1 MKNIL
6 ACALIYF
13 MLVFFVGFVLGIIR
27 VLLLVPVVGERYAEL
42 IEMPLML
49 ITIYYSARYIV
60 NRYSRIERE
69 SSYLY
74 VGVIA
79 LTFLLL
85 FEFTLVLGIR
95 GISFEQY
102 ISSRDPV
109 TGAAYALSLIIYLL
123 MPFIITKKPHNTD
136 AEQ

>member
-1 MKNIL
+1 
-6 ACALIYF
+6 
-13 MLVFFVGFVLGIIR
+13 MLVFFVGFVLGILRI
-27 VLLLVPVVGERYAEL
+27 LLLVPVVGERYAEL
-42 IEMPLML
+42 IETPLML

-60 NRYSRIERE
+60 NGYSKIERA

-123 MPFIITKKPHNTD
+123 MPFIITKKPRNTD